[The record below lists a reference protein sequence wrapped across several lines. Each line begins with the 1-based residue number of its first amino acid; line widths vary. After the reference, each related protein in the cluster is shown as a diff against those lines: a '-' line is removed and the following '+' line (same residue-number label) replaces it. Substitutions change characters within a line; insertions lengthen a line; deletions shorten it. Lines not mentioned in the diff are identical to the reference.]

1 MKGIPL
7 LNNRIMDLS
16 YIKKNQSTASIYRI
30 IPDPTVL
37 HFIRLD
43 VDKKKKKG
51 RAAYGERLKL
61 HIISLCYISTS

>member
-43 VDKKKKKG
+43 VDKKKKKKEEQHM
-51 RAAYGERLKL
+51 ERD
-61 HIISLCYISTS
+61 